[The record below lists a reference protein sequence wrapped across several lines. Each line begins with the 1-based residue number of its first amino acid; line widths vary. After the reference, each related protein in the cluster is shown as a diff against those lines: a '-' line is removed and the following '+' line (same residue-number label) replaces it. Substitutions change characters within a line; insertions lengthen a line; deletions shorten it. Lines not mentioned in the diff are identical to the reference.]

1 MKKEIKL
8 KNLTFRKEND
18 RLEIYHQL
26 SHVTLNITLG
36 KNEIDELTRFM
47 NNTKSNM
54 DDHSD
59 MRIPGV
65 GC

>member
-26 SHVTLNITLG
+26 SHTTLNITLDR
-36 KNEIDELTRFM
+36 NEMSVLASFLNGVGSSLLNDE
-47 NNTKSNM
+47 
-54 DDHSD
+54 D